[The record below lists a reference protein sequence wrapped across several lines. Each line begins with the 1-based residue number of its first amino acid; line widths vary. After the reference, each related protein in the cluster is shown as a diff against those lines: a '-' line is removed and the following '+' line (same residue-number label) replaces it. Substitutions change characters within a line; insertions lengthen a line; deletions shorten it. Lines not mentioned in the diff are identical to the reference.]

1 VRAETHS
8 DELVQEG
15 EDFGSIRVLLG
26 QGDDCT
32 FEDGHNQL
40 SMAGTNG
47 RLDKDRVDRFTE
59 RTVEVVVPDVEIV
72 DPLTGE
78 ARGDIVPLFF
88 LLEDEGEE
96 ALDGRRGDVVAV
108 RALDQG
114 LRSRE
119 KGVSWF
125 GSPSSSLQPWLPLP
139 GVVSCVSGVWW
150 SSKRT
155 LPLRSK
161 IATKLH
167 PGMSF
172 ARFIRSPQSDFERLC
187 SRALMR
193 R

>member
-1 VRAETHS
+1 MRAETHS

-88 LLEDEGEE
+88 LLEDEGRKRSMV
-96 ALDGRRGDVVAV
+96 DG
-108 RALDQG
+108 
-114 LRSRE
+114 
-119 KGVSWF
+119 
-125 GSPSSSLQPWLPLP
+125 
-139 GVVSCVSGVWW
+139 
-150 SSKRT
+150 
-155 LPLRSK
+155 
-161 IATKLH
+161 
-167 PGMSF
+167 GMSS
-172 ARFIRSPQSDFERLC
+172 RYERWIRDCDHEKRASAGLGRQVVRYSPGCLSL
-187 SRALMR
+187 AW
-193 R
+193 

>member
-1 VRAETHS
+1 MRAETHS

-125 GSPSSSLQPWLPLP
+125 GSPSSSLQPWLPLSWR
-139 GVVSCVSGVWW
+139 GEMRVGCVVEQQTHLALEVQDSHQAAPRHVFCAFYSQPSV
-150 SSKRT
+150 
-155 LPLRSK
+155 
-161 IATKLH
+161 
-167 PGMSF
+167 
-172 ARFIRSPQSDFERLC
+172 RL
-187 SRALMR
+187 
-193 R
+193 